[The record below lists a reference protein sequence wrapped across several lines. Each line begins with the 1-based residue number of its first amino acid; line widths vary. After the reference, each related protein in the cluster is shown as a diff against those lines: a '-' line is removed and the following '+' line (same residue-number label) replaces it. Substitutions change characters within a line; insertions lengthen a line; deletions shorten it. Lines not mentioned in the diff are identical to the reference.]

1 MAKLIVVPRILG
13 MLFLAHAL
21 MLLGADEITTIEMGG
36 IRTIRSLDTI
46 LTLYGVDPKPWL
58 MTLPGWLAGA
68 LTTVLSWPGWAV
80 LAGIGSVLAYVC
92 RDRG

>member
-1 MAKLIVVPRILG
+1 MAKLIAVPRILG

-46 LTLYGVDPKPWL
+46 LTLYGADPKPWL
-58 MTLPGWLAGA
+58 MTLPQWLAGA
-68 LTTVLSWPGWAV
+68 LSTAISWPGWAV
-80 LAGIGSVLAYVC
+80 FAGVGAVLAYAF
-92 RDRG
+92 RDRR